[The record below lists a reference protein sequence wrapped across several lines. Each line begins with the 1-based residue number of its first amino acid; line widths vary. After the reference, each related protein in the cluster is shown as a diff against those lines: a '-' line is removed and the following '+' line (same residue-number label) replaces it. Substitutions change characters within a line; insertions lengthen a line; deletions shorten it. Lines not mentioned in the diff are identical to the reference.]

1 MDCDSVCLQ
10 PTDTSW
16 VTTTIIDSCWIPLSH
31 YYYLQTL
38 TLLAWHEV
46 AQDAVS
52 GTSSITALQDRN
64 VLKRAVVQCL
74 SAPWCFTKL
83 HCRARAQ
90 NWWFLKIGF
99 PTPLKLNEP
108 ENHLFEKEHH
118 LPNFYFWIPS

>member
-64 VLKRAVVQCL
+64 VLKRAVVQCFKRPLVFHEAPL
-74 SAPWCFTKL
+74 SGKGTKL
-83 HCRARAQ
+83 VV
-90 NWWFLKIGF
+90 LKNRVSY
-99 PTPLKLNEP
+99 T
-108 ENHLFEKEHH
+108 FEIKRT
-118 LPNFYFWIPS
+118 